1 MYEEDYNDYDDGYSG
16 YDGYGDEDDGYG
28 EFGEE
33 EFNMPEFQTEMGG
46 YERATIQEDS
56 WYKRMSKV
64 PDIFIKYKLDENT
77 LNLLRKQYKF
87 NMSAYGSFTQGKL
100 NTRERISKLQS
111 SGSVVISNY
120 VSYSKISNNS
130 YFSNSEFINYLNP
143 VALCLG
149 HYIRNSDGSVNKK
162 KLIEIKNLLKTK
174 KYTAVTLG
182 NIFRYLRIWNRTF
195 QVTSSTTSIE

>member
-1 MYEEDYNDYDDGYSG
+1 MYEEDYND
-16 YDGYGDEDDGYG
+16 DEFDDGYG
-28 EFGEE
+28 GFDDGYEYGGFEDEDEFDT
-33 EFNMPEFQTEMGG
+33 FDTTEFQTEMGG
-46 YERATIQEDS
+46 FERATIQEDP

-64 PDIFIKYKLDENT
+64 PDIFVKYKLDENT
-77 LNLLRKQYKF
+77 LNILRKQYKF

-111 SGSVVISNY
+111 SAVIISNY

-149 HYIRNSDGSVNKK
+149 HYIRNSDGSVNKT
-162 KLIEIKNLLKTK
+162 KLKEIKNLLKTK
-174 KYTAVTLG
+174 KYTVVTLG

-195 QVTSSTTSIE
+195 QDTS

>member
-1 MYEEDYNDYDDGYSG
+1 MYEEDYND
-16 YDGYGDEDDGYG
+16 DEFDDGYG
-28 EFGEE
+28 GFDDGYEYDGFGDEDEFDT
-33 EFNMPEFQTEMGG
+33 FDTTEFQTEMGG

-100 NTRERISKLQS
+100 QS

-130 YFSNSEFINYLNP
+130 YFSNSEFINNLNP

-149 HYIRNSDGSVNKK
+149 HYIRNSDGSVNKT
-162 KLIEIKNLLKTK
+162 KLKEIKNLLKTK
-174 KYTAVTLG
+174 KYTSVTLG